1 MTRNT
6 INISLLF
13 VLCLSLL
20 FCTRGVQAEQ
30 MQQSDEEGAD
40 WVKALKNTELEPNG
54 KENKKIA
61 SKDPEDTNGIDV
73 RNPTELRTHADVY
86 LKNGDVE
93 NAIIL
98 VEKAIELQPED
109 TDGRQIYADA
119 LEQKLKAQTER
130 DPHTFNQCIKQWYFL
145 FKNAEYPEMAN
156 LAAKHLKDLSGKSP
170 YVWPTARMY
179 LTRVLLPEQ
188 GSTESAPQ
196 ISEEPVQIH

>member
-1 MTRNT
+1 M
-6 INISLLF
+6 SLLI
-13 VLCLSLL
+13 
-20 FCTRGVQAEQ
+20 CTRVAQAE
-30 MQQSDEEGAD
+30 EEGAD
-40 WVKALKNTELEPNG
+40 WVKALKSTELEPN
-54 KENKKIA
+54 EQETKKTA
-61 SKDPEDTNGIDV
+61 SKDAEDTNGIDV
-73 RNPTELRTHADVY
+73 RNPSELRTHASSY
-86 LKNGDVE
+86 LKDGDVE

-170 YVWPTARMY
+170 YIWPTAKMY
-179 LTRVLLPEQ
+179 LTRVLMSEQ
-188 GSTESAPQ
+188 GATESAPQ